1 MKLANTLA
9 LLFTTASSLMLTAF
23 ADDELATPALRR
35 AAAGSTHSSAAAS
48 SISSSSFLEQ
58 AEDVKAKLVVK
69 KKKAKKIEDKSSG
82 AVDPFANSKFEGI
95 CEDVTEEDSVNWKFC
110 KVLCSMCKIEGEC
123 CISKHL
129 GCHSNPS
136 LSHLY
141 EGFLEGD
148 GCRKICDD
156 PPH

>member
-1 MKLANTLA
+1 MP
-9 LLFTTASSLMLTAF
+9 TAF

-48 SISSSSFLEQ
+48 SISSSFLEQ

-69 KKKAKKIEDKSSG
+69 KKKAKKIEGEDEG
-82 AVDPFANSKFEGI
+82 AADPFANSRFDGKCKG
-95 CEDVTEEDSVNWKFC
+95 VTEEDSVNWMFC
-110 KVLCSMCKIEGEC
+110 KVLCSMCENEGEC

-141 EGFLEGD
+141 EGFLEYF
-148 GCRKICDD
+148 ICGRDEGQQICGVTLNS
-156 PPH
+156 